1 MSNSFML
8 KHSQI
13 FTRLIY
19 CVIYLLLLLCLFLP
33 FSASA
38 SGPATSKVNNP
49 ANDLWMSV
57 RHNTESGKITSQ
69 VKSVDSTV
77 LINSRAEQWTW
88 FRMSLLI
95 KYGLVAL
102 VLMIIV
108 ILLIFLIRGK
118 IKLQNGLS
126 GNMIH
131 RFTDYERMLHWMLA
145 ILFIFL
151 ATTGLI
157 LLFGRPLLIP
167 ILGQEVVAVMA
178 SASKE
183 GHNLFGPLFFV
194 SLVLMLF
201 RFVKRN
207 IYERGDLTWLLRGG
221 GLIGK
226 SHVTG
231 GFFNMGEKTWYWL
244 VILIGLA
251 ISASGLILVS
261 PNFGQGRMIMELS
274 HVVHGIG
281 AIILITVALG
291 HMYLASKGTEGTLE
305 SMKTG
310 YVDIKWAEEHHDRW
324 AKECHENNRL
334 IAAEDYARLQG
345 KTVLDQTTA
354 VSPAMEESK

>member
-1 MSNSFML
+1 ML

-13 FTRLIY
+13 FTRPIY
-19 CVIYLLLLLCLFLP
+19 CVIYLLLLFCLFLP

-38 SGPATSKVNNP
+38 SGPATLKVNNP

-69 VKSVDSTV
+69 VKSLDSTV

-88 FRMSLLI
+88 FRMTLLI
-95 KYGLVAL
+95 KYSIVAL

-126 GNMIH
+126 GNMVH
-131 RFTDYERMLHWMLA
+131 RFTDYERILHWMLA
-145 ILFIFL
+145 MLFVFL
-151 ATTGLI
+151 ALTGLI

-167 ILGQEVVAVMA
+167 VLGHEVVAVMA

-194 SLVLMLF
+194 SLLLMLF

-221 GLIGK
+221 GMIGK

-231 GFFNMGEKTWYWL
+231 GFFNMGEKTWYWM
-244 VILIGLA
+244 VILIGLV
-251 ISASGLILVS
+251 ISVSGLTLVS
-261 PNFGQGRMIMELS
+261 PSLGQGRLIMELS
-274 HVVHGIG
+274 HVVHGVA

-310 YVDIKWAEEHHDRW
+310 YVDISWAEEHHDRW
-324 AKECHENNRL
+324 AKECHENERL
-334 IAAEDYARLQG
+334 ISAEDYAKLQG
-345 KTVLDQTTA
+345 KAVLNLDA
-354 VSPAMEESK
+354 VVSPVMEEDK